1 MEVAQSAQ
9 SHDRS
14 QGRPRTDVTAGAA
27 EPPRPPKSPRPTGAA
42 NRKPGRG
49 RSPLF
54 ITVAIV
60 VALIAAFV
68 AFTQLYTE
76 ILWFSQVGYLNV
88 FVTQNVAR
96 AVIFVVAALVVAA
109 LLWLSLWLAHRN
121 RPLTAAAAADD
132 NLRRY
137 QQALEPVR
145 KLAMLA
151 IPVLFGLF
159 TASTMASQ
167 WETVL
172 LFFNQVPFGQDDPQF
187 GMDVGFWVF
196 TLPFLRL
203 LLGFL
208 VSVLLLCAI
217 GAVLVHYIYGG
228 IRITEKGLK
237 FSTAARVQLA
247 VTAALFLLLQGVNF
261 WLDRYATLQ
270 STSGSWTGAL
280 YTDVNAVIPVRG
292 ILAIAA
298 VLVAVLF
305 VISAVIGRWRLPLI
319 GTAMLVV
326 VAVVAGGIYP
336 SLVQRFQVTP
346 TEQSVENPYIQR
358 NIDGTRAAFGLDG
371 ITTEA
376 YAATVDAGEGDLA
389 DYAQTTSNIRLL
401 DPNVVSPAFAQLQQF
416 RPYYNFPGTLDVDR
430 YELDGEVQDTVL
442 AARELDVDTGGSWYN
457 QHVVYTHGYGLV
469 AAYGDRVQ
477 SDGRPSFIQGGILA
491 QGEISDDYQPRIYFG
506 MQSPDYSVVGGA
518 EGDDHL
524 ELDRPSTADD
534 ETEDVRNTFSGDG
547 GPNVGNPLNRL
558 SYAIRFQSSDLL
570 FSDAVRPESQILYDR
585 NPRDR
590 VSQVAPYLTV
600 DGNPYPAIVDGRVKW
615 IVDAYT
621 TSNSYPYSSPMQLQE
636 ATADTTTAEGAAA
649 QLPNE
654 RVNYMR
660 NSVKA
665 TVDAYDGSVDL
676 YAWDDEDPVLQAW
689 QNVFPETVKPY
700 SEMSAELMDHV
711 RYPED
716 IFKVQRDLLNTYHVT
731 DANSFYA
738 GDDVWSIPND
748 PTNDNAT
755 AIPPYY
761 LSLQMPGE
769 DQASFSLTTP
779 FIPQQNQ
786 GENTRNV
793 LYGYLSA
800 NGDAGTGEDGVK
812 ADTYGQMTLL
822 ELPRSSVVPGP
833 GQAQNNFNSNTEVSS
848 ALNLLRQGGSEVING
863 NMLALPVNDG
873 VLYIQPVY
881 VRSSGDSGYPTLR
894 RVLVSYGEEVGFAP
908 TLEESLDQVFGGD
921 SGAQTVQGAGVSEE
935 EAADAVG
942 QDAVPTEGET
952 ATPSPSPS
960 PTGGAS
966 LDEALNDASTAMRD
980 SQTAMEDGDW
990 SAYGEAQDRLQ
1001 EALDRALEADGVSAT
1016 PGAGEGAVAP
1026 GQ

>member
-1 MEVAQSAQ
+1 MTVVIVA
-9 SHDRS
+9 
-14 QGRPRTDVTAGAA
+14 
-27 EPPRPPKSPRPTGAA
+27 
-42 NRKPGRG
+42 
-49 RSPLF
+49 
-54 ITVAIV
+54 
-60 VALIAAFV
+60 ALIAAFV
-68 AFTQLYTE
+68 AFTQIYTDV
-76 ILWFSQVGYLNV
+76 LWFRQIGYLKV

-96 AVIFVVAALVVAA
+96 AVIFVVAALLVAV
-109 LLWLSLWLAHRN
+109 LLWLSLWLAHRH

-145 KLAMLA
+145 KIAMFA
-151 IPVLFGLF
+151 VPVLFGLF
-159 TASTMASQ
+159 TASTMAAQ
-167 WETVL
+167 WETVV
-172 LFFNQVPFGQDDPQF
+172 LFFNQEPFGQEDPQF
-187 GMDVGFWVF
+187 GMDIAFWVF

-203 LLGFL
+203 VLGFL
-208 VSVLLLCAI
+208 VSILLLCAI
-217 GAVLVHYIYGG
+217 AAVLVHYVYGG
-228 IRITEKGLK
+228 IRISEKGLT
-237 FSTAARVQLA
+237 FTTAARVQLA
-247 VTAALFLLLQGVNF
+247 VTAALFLILQGINF

-280 YTDVNAVIPVRG
+280 YTDINAVIPVRA
-292 ILAIAA
+292 ILAVAA
-298 VLVAVLF
+298 IVVAVLF
-305 VISAVIGRWRLPLI
+305 IVSAVIGRWRLPLI

-346 TEQSVENPYIQR
+346 TEQQVESEYIQR
-358 NIDGTRAAFGLDG
+358 NIDGTRTAFGLED
-371 ITTEA
+371 IESES

-416 RPYYNFPGTLDVDR
+416 RPYYNFPATLNVDR
-430 YELDGEVQDTVL
+430 YEVDGEVQDTVL
-442 AARELDVDTGGSWYN
+442 AARELDVNATDSWYN
-457 QHVVYTHGYGLV
+457 QHVVYTHGYGLI
-469 AAYGDRVQ
+469 AAYGDRVE
-477 SDGRPSFIQGGILA
+477 SDGRPSFIQGGIQA
-491 QGEISDDYQPRIYFG
+491 QGDISEDYEPRIYFG
-506 MQSPDYSVVGGA
+506 QQSPEYSVVGGA
-518 EGDDHL
+518 EGDQDL
-524 ELDRPSTADD
+524 ELDRPSTTDD
-534 ETEDVRNTFSGDG
+534 EGKDVNTTFSGEG

-558 SYAIRFQSSDLL
+558 SYAIKFQSSDLL
-570 FSDAVRPESQILYDR
+570 FSDAVRGESQILYDR
-585 NPRDR
+585 NPRER

-600 DGNPYPAIVDGRVKW
+600 DGNPYPAIIDGRVKW

-621 TSNSYPYSSPMQLQE
+621 TSDAYPYSTPMELQD
-636 ATADTTTAEGAAA
+636 ATADTTTAEGASA

-676 YAWDDEDPVLQAW
+676 YAWDDQDPVLKAW
-689 QNVFPETVKPY
+689 QKVFPETVKPY

-716 IFKVQRDLLNTYHVT
+716 IFKVQRELLNTYHVT
-731 DANSFYA
+731 QANSFYA

-748 PTNDNAT
+748 PTSDDST

-812 ADTYGQMTLL
+812 ADTYGKMTLL

-833 GQAQNNFNSNTEVSS
+833 GQAQNNFNSDTEVSS

-873 VLYIQPVY
+873 ILYIQPVY
-881 VRSSGDSGYPTLR
+881 VRSSGESGYPTLR

-908 TLEESLDQVFGGD
+908 TLDEALDQVFGGD

-935 EAADAVG
+935 QAAEAAG
-942 QDAVPTEGET
+942 QDPAATDQPTDGST
-952 ATPSPSPS
+952 DDAGSGS
-960 PTGGAS
+960 GGGGS
-966 LDEALNDASTAMRD
+966 LEDALDDASKAMED
-980 SQTAMEDGDW
+980 SNTAMEEGDW
-990 SAYGEAQDRLQ
+990 GAYGEAQDRL
-1001 EALDRALEADGVSAT
+1001 EDAINRALEADGVATSTAPSAPAT
-1016 PGAGEGAVAP
+1016 SDSGN
-1026 GQ
+1026 

>member
-1 MEVAQSAQ
+1 MTS
-9 SHDRS
+9 
-14 QGRPRTDVTAGAA
+14 GPA
-27 EPPRPPKSPRPTGAA
+27 EPPRTPRSPRPAGASS
-42 NRKPGRG
+42 RKPRKG

-54 ITVAIV
+54 MTVVIV
-60 VALIAAFV
+60 AALIAAFV
-68 AFTQLYTE
+68 AFTQIYTDV
-76 ILWFSQVGYLNV
+76 LWFRQIGYLKV

-96 AVIFVVAALVVAA
+96 AVIFVVAALLVAV
-109 LLWLSLWLAHRN
+109 LLWLSLWLAHRH

-145 KLAMLA
+145 KIAMFA
-151 IPVLFGLF
+151 VPVLFGLF
-159 TASTMASQ
+159 TASTMAAQ
-167 WETVL
+167 WETVV
-172 LFFNQVPFGQDDPQF
+172 LFFNQEPFGQEDPQF
-187 GMDVGFWVF
+187 GMDIAFWVF

-203 LLGFL
+203 VLGFL
-208 VSVLLLCAI
+208 VSILLLCAI
-217 GAVLVHYIYGG
+217 AAVLVHYVYGG
-228 IRITEKGLK
+228 IRISEKGLT
-237 FSTAARVQLA
+237 FTTAARVQLA
-247 VTAALFLLLQGVNF
+247 VTAALFLILQGINF

-280 YTDVNAVIPVRG
+280 YTDINAVIPVRA
-292 ILAIAA
+292 ILAVAA
-298 VLVAVLF
+298 IVVAVLF
-305 VISAVIGRWRLPLI
+305 IVSAVIGRWRLPLI

-346 TEQSVENPYIQR
+346 TEQQVESEYIQR
-358 NIDGTRAAFGLDG
+358 NIDGTRTAFGLED
-371 ITTEA
+371 IESES

-416 RPYYNFPGTLDVDR
+416 RPYYNFPATLNVDR
-430 YELDGEVQDTVL
+430 YEVDGEVQDTVL
-442 AARELDVDTGGSWYN
+442 AARELDVNATDSWYN
-457 QHVVYTHGYGLV
+457 QHVVYTHGYGLI
-469 AAYGDRVQ
+469 AAYGDRVE
-477 SDGRPSFIQGGILA
+477 SDGRPSFIQGGIQA
-491 QGEISDDYQPRIYFG
+491 QGDISEDYEPRIYFG
-506 MQSPDYSVVGGA
+506 QQSPEYSVVGGA
-518 EGDDHL
+518 EGDQDL
-524 ELDRPSTADD
+524 ELDRPSTTDD
-534 ETEDVRNTFSGDG
+534 EGKDVNTTFSGEG

-558 SYAIRFQSSDLL
+558 SYAIKFQSSDLL
-570 FSDAVRPESQILYDR
+570 FSDAVRGESQILYDR
-585 NPRDR
+585 NPRER

-600 DGNPYPAIVDGRVKW
+600 DGNPYPAIIDGRVKW

-621 TSNSYPYSSPMQLQE
+621 TSDAYPYSTPMELQD
-636 ATADTTTAEGAAA
+636 ATADTTTAEGASA

-676 YAWDDEDPVLQAW
+676 YAWDDQDPVLKAW
-689 QNVFPETVKPY
+689 QKVFPETVKPY

-716 IFKVQRDLLNTYHVT
+716 IFKVQRELLNTYHVT
-731 DANSFYA
+731 QANSFYA

-748 PTNDNAT
+748 PTSDDST

-812 ADTYGQMTLL
+812 ADTYGKMTLL

-833 GQAQNNFNSNTEVSS
+833 GQAQNNFNSDTEVSS

-873 VLYIQPVY
+873 ILYIQPVY
-881 VRSSGDSGYPTLR
+881 VRSSGESGYPTLR

-908 TLEESLDQVFGGD
+908 TLDEALDQVFGGD

-935 EAADAVG
+935 QAAEAAG
-942 QDAVPTEGET
+942 QDPAATDQPTDGST
-952 ATPSPSPS
+952 DDAGSGS
-960 PTGGAS
+960 GGGGS
-966 LDEALNDASTAMRD
+966 LEDALDDASKAMED
-980 SQTAMEDGDW
+980 SNTAMEEGDW
-990 SAYGEAQDRLQ
+990 GAYGEAQDRL
-1001 EALDRALEADGVSAT
+1001 EDAINRALEADGVATSTAPSAPAT
-1016 PGAGEGAVAP
+1016 SDSGN
-1026 GQ
+1026 

>member
-1 MEVAQSAQ
+1 M
-9 SHDRS
+9 
-14 QGRPRTDVTAGAA
+14 
-27 EPPRPPKSPRPTGAA
+27 
-42 NRKPGRG
+42 
-49 RSPLF
+49 
-54 ITVAIV
+54 IIV

-76 ILWFSQVGYLNV
+76 VLWFRQLGFLNV
-88 FVTQNVAR
+88 FVTQNIAR
-96 AVIFVVAALVVAA
+96 GAIFVVAALIVAG

-121 RPLTAAAAADD
+121 RPVTAAAASDD

-145 KLAMLA
+145 KIAMILV
-151 IPVLFGLF
+151 PVLFGLF
-159 TASTMASQ
+159 TASTLASQ
-167 WETVL
+167 WDTVL
-172 LFFNQVPFGQDDPQF
+172 LFFNQVPFGREDPEF
-187 GMDVGFWVF
+187 GMDVSFWVF

-203 LLGFL
+203 VLGFL

-228 IRITEKGLK
+228 IRITEKGLS

-247 VTAALFLLLQGVNF
+247 VTAAAFLVLQGTNF

-270 STSGSWTGAL
+270 SDSGAWTGAL
-280 YTDVNAVIPVRG
+280 YTDVNAVIPVRA

-298 VLVAVLF
+298 LLVGVLF

-326 VAVVAGGIYP
+326 VSVVAGGIYP

-346 TEQSVENPYIQR
+346 TEQQVENPYIQR
-358 NIDGTRAAFGLDG
+358 NIDSTRAAFGLDS
-371 ITTEA
+371 IETEP

-389 DYAQTTSNIRLL
+389 GYAQTTSNIRLL

-416 RPYYNFPGTLDVDR
+416 RPYYSFPGTLNVDR
-430 YELDGEVQDTVL
+430 YEIEGEVQDTVL
-442 AARELDVDTGGSWYN
+442 AARELDMGVTDGWYN

-491 QGEISDDYQPRIYFG
+491 QGEISEDYEPRIYFG
-506 MQSPDYSVVGGA
+506 QQSPDYSVVGGA
-518 EGDDHL
+518 EGDPDL
-524 ELDRPSTADD
+524 ELDRPSTTDD
-534 ETEDVRNTFSGDG
+534 ETEDVRTTFDGDG

-570 FSDAVRPESQILYDR
+570 FSDAVRSDSQILYDR
-585 NPRDR
+585 DPRDR
-590 VSQVAPYLTV
+590 ISHAAPYLTV
-600 DGNPYPAIVDGRVKW
+600 DGNPYPAIIDGRVKW

-621 TSNSYPYSSPMQLQE
+621 TSDAYPYSTPMELQD
-636 ATADTTTAEGAAA
+636 ATADTSTAQGAAA

-654 RVNYMR
+654 QVNYMR

-676 YAWDDEDPVLQAW
+676 YAWDDEDPVLKAW
-689 QNVFPETVKPY
+689 QGVFPDTVKPY
-700 SEMSAELMDHV
+700 SEMSAELMEHV

-716 IFKVQRDLLNTYHVT
+716 IFKVQRELLNTYHVT

-748 PTNDNAT
+748 PTNDNST

-761 LSLQMPGE
+761 LSLQMPGQDE
-769 DQASFSLTTP
+769 ASFSLTTP

-800 NGDAGTGEDGVK
+800 NGDAATGEDGVK
-812 ADTYGQMTLL
+812 ADSYGDLTLL

-881 VRSSGDSGYPTLR
+881 VRSSGESGYPTLR

-908 TLEESLDQVFGGD
+908 TLDESLDQVFGGD
-921 SGAQTVQGAGVSEE
+921 SGAETVQGAGVSEE
-935 EAADAVG
+935 QAAEAAG
-942 QDAVPTEGET
+942 QDEVATEEGGE
-952 ATPSPSPS
+952 SPSPS
-960 PTGGAS
+960 PEAGGT
-966 LDEALNDASTAMRD
+966 LEEALSDASTAMQD
-980 SQTAMEDGDW
+980 SEAALQDSDW
-990 SAYGEAQDRLQ
+990 AAYGDAQNRLQ
-1001 EALDRALEADGVSAT
+1001 DAIDRALEADGAAGAAPT
-1016 PGAGEGAVAP
+1016 QGAGPVAP
-1026 GQ
+1026 EDGS

>member
-1 MEVAQSAQ
+1 MTVVIVA
-9 SHDRS
+9 
-14 QGRPRTDVTAGAA
+14 
-27 EPPRPPKSPRPTGAA
+27 
-42 NRKPGRG
+42 
-49 RSPLF
+49 
-54 ITVAIV
+54 
-60 VALIAAFV
+60 ALIAAFV
-68 AFTQLYTE
+68 AFTQIYTDV
-76 ILWFSQVGYLNV
+76 LWFRQIGYLKV

-96 AVIFVVAALVVAA
+96 AVIFVVAALLVAV
-109 LLWLSLWLAHRN
+109 LLWLSLWLAHRH

-145 KLAMLA
+145 KIAMFA
-151 IPVLFGLF
+151 VPVLFGLF
-159 TASTMASQ
+159 TASTMAAQ
-167 WETVL
+167 WETVV
-172 LFFNQVPFGQDDPQF
+172 LFFNQEPFGQEDPQF
-187 GMDVGFWVF
+187 GMDIAFWVF

-203 LLGFL
+203 VLGFL
-208 VSVLLLCAI
+208 VSILLLCAI
-217 GAVLVHYIYGG
+217 AAVLVHYVYGG
-228 IRITEKGLK
+228 IRISEKGLT
-237 FSTAARVQLA
+237 FTIAARVQLA
-247 VTAALFLLLQGVNF
+247 VTAALFLILQGINF

-280 YTDVNAVIPVRG
+280 YTDINAVIPVRA
-292 ILAIAA
+292 ILAVAA
-298 VLVAVLF
+298 IVVAVLF
-305 VISAVIGRWRLPLI
+305 IVSAVIGRWRLPLI

-346 TEQSVENPYIQR
+346 TEQQVESEYIQR
-358 NIDGTRAAFGLDG
+358 NIDGTRTAFGLED
-371 ITTEA
+371 IESES

-416 RPYYNFPGTLDVDR
+416 RPYYNFPATLNVDR
-430 YELDGEVQDTVL
+430 YEVDGEVQDTVL
-442 AARELDVDTGGSWYN
+442 AARELDVNATDSWYN
-457 QHVVYTHGYGLV
+457 QHVVYTHGYGLI
-469 AAYGDRVQ
+469 AAYGDRVE
-477 SDGRPSFIQGGILA
+477 SDGRPSFIQGGIQA
-491 QGEISDDYQPRIYFG
+491 QGDISEDYEPRIYFG
-506 MQSPDYSVVGGA
+506 QQSPEYSVVGGA
-518 EGDDHL
+518 EGDQDL
-524 ELDRPSTADD
+524 ELDRPSTTDD
-534 ETEDVRNTFSGDG
+534 EGKDVNTTFSGEG

-558 SYAIRFQSSDLL
+558 SYAIKFQSSDLL
-570 FSDAVRPESQILYDR
+570 FSDAVRGESQILYDR
-585 NPRDR
+585 NPRER

-600 DGNPYPAIVDGRVKW
+600 DGNPYPAIIDGRVKW

-621 TSNSYPYSSPMQLQE
+621 TSDAYPYSTPMELQD
-636 ATADTTTAEGAAA
+636 ATADTTTAEGASA

-676 YAWDDEDPVLQAW
+676 YAWDDQDPVLKAW
-689 QNVFPETVKPY
+689 QKVFPETVKPY

-716 IFKVQRDLLNTYHVT
+716 IFKVQRELLNTYHVT
-731 DANSFYA
+731 QANSFYA

-748 PTNDNAT
+748 PTSDDST

-812 ADTYGQMTLL
+812 ADTYGKMTLL

-833 GQAQNNFNSNTEVSS
+833 GQAQNNFNSDTEVSS

-873 VLYIQPVY
+873 ILYIQPVY
-881 VRSSGDSGYPTLR
+881 VRSSGESGYPTLR

-908 TLEESLDQVFGGD
+908 TLDEALDQVFGGD

-935 EAADAVG
+935 QAAEAAG
-942 QDAVPTEGET
+942 QDPAATDQPTDGST
-952 ATPSPSPS
+952 DDAGSGS
-960 PTGGAS
+960 GGGGS
-966 LDEALNDASTAMRD
+966 LEDALDDASKAMED
-980 SQTAMEDGDW
+980 SNTAMEEGDW
-990 SAYGEAQDRLQ
+990 GAYGEAQDRL
-1001 EALDRALEADGVSAT
+1001 EDAINRALEADGVATSTAPSAPAT
-1016 PGAGEGAVAP
+1016 SDSGN
-1026 GQ
+1026 